1 MTEYNEK
8 DSVPKEIK
16 NENELSEFSLL
27 KPKNI
32 IEVKNPLKPR
42 NRLKPKNQLKPRN
55 KLIHRYAEPRNI
67 PIPKV
72 SGSSKLSE
80 RFLKEKDYSEQKIIG
95 NFKRNS
101 IYTLSE
107 GSSQIENNKEEN
119 KNDKENRII
128 QALNY
133 IWGTVIGDWNNEQ
146 DPIQILANVGVG
158 LIPVADQVLD
168 FRDFIAHLYY
178 MVLKKDYKDPMRWL
192 ALGLTAIGA
201 IPFVGSILKGL
212 GKISIFS
219 DGGKA
224 IGKYAEPIL
233 EQIKEINPEWGDIS
247 KLKAAIDE
255 NWEAGVATSKEAWMN
270 LLANVKARIGAVPL
284 PPGFVWGADKLTSA
298 KEELL
303 FTITEIENLSNSILD
318 EGLEAIKSEI
328 ELILDELNRVSQEL
342 LDKRKLEKAASSKK
356 IEPEHTPVKS
366 LEDASIKN
374 NIEPKDLL
382 THPERNRQ
390 LENVLVGDEKVPVI
404 VDSGL
409 TTNTVEVHYIKSED
423 GLVDANSIYIKAG
436 PSASSTDIMLHS
448 RSVYRIKRYSGLL
461 GKTIKLKNQLLE
473 LFFNIENPEIASKAW
488 EAMLEVEKLEDII
501 NFNMRQRSKG
511 IDIRPDEEFKAEIK
525 NLEVQLAEYRKTYES
540 LDNSEGLGYIA
551 AKGKKTNYQEK
562 VKQIEEALAKKIENT
577 GKNYLL
583 GEEIIELLGL
593 DPKNKPDTL
602 RMALSR
608 LRKGISESDTS
619 SKKTLYY
626 NSKADAYS
634 FSEKDVSLAP
644 KIIKSRKEVVYKTEN
659 ELSEIR
665 INQLNAISDLIKS
678 KDNKELS
685 SFEIYKILK
694 TVENKFE
701 VNQEKINSGLQKI
714 SDVNNEKSLKLN
726 LEEIEQLREKGDSQ
740 SITGEER
747 KYLKRNIE
755 AIIKEFSD
763 AVEILKL
770 EPDKY
775 SFNQIDL
782 EKLKEIENQ
791 IKINSQTKP
800 KRRREGLRE
809 LTASNEDLR
818 KEFSKELESGEL
830 KEDVLELICG
840 WREVIEEWE
849 KIDGGFNISEII
861 RKYFNF
867 KFSNAK
873 KELRANLRKK
883 VVDLV
888 KSKPVEERINTFNKF
903 RGVLD
908 NKDSRLRGE
917 LFTLFRRESL
927 DENLLPG
934 VQPISGNLTKTL
946 EDLGDADKT
955 NQAAK
960 EAGLKNP
967 PRGKR
972 YVDLGEH
979 MTKPEKRYILVKDKE
994 KYQIDDFIEVKE
1006 QVNESYPELGKYL
1019 VEDKGGV
1026 QAFQIEQAKI
1036 YSAHIMKGKERTIK
1050 TQNLLTKEGGEY
1062 DGVVYFFENRTFAEN
1077 AIEKLDRIEA
1087 YKEGYIH
1094 VVFFDEKGKL
1104 QWSENRYQNN

>member
-1 MTEYNEK
+1 MSSFEEDFRKSQFNLDDEFENTQSLRSARNLNPDHSLNPSHPFAWKDNEESSLTK
-8 DSVPKEIK
+8 AQFTNVGGS
-16 NENELSEFSLL
+16 SLL
-27 KPKNI
+27 MRAALNNHQNSKESITRTENI
-32 IEVKNPLKPR
+32 ISQKNS
-42 NRLKPKNQLKPRN
+42 NTTQ
-55 KLIHRYAEPRNI
+55 E
-67 PIPKV
+67 
-72 SGSSKLSE
+72 
-80 RFLKEKDYSEQKIIG
+80 
-95 NFKRNS
+95 
-101 IYTLSE
+101 
-107 GSSQIENNKEEN
+107 KEE
-119 KNDKENRII
+119 DKENPIL

-178 MVLKKDYKDPMRWL
+178 MVFKKDYKDPMRWL

-247 KLKAAIDE
+247 KLKGAIDD

-270 LLANVKARIGAVPL
+270 LLANVKARIGGVPL

-318 EGLEAIKSEI
+318 EGLDAIKSEI
-328 ELILDELNRVSQEL
+328 EIILDELNRVSKEL
-342 LDKRKLEKAASSKK
+342 LNKRELEKIDSIKK
-356 IEPEHTPVKS
+356 IEPEHRPVKS
-366 LEDASIKN
+366 SEDSLIKN
-374 NIEPKDLL
+374 NIESKDLL
-382 THPERNRQ
+382 NNPNRNHQ
-390 LENVLVGDEKVPVI
+390 LENVLIRDEKVPI
-404 VDSGL
+404 IIDNNL
-409 TTNTVEVHYIKSED
+409 TSNTVEVHYSKGEN
-423 GLVDANSIYIKAG
+423 GLVDVNSIHIKAG
-436 PSASSTDIMLHS
+436 PSATSTDIMLHGRTVGRLKS
-448 RSVYRIKRYSGLL
+448 YSGLL
-461 GKTIKLKNQLLE
+461 GKVIKLKNQLLD

-501 NFNMRQRSKG
+501 NYNMRQRSKR
-511 IDIRPDEEFKAEIK
+511 IDIRPEEFKAEIE

-551 AKGKKTNYQEK
+551 ARGKKTNYQEK
-562 VKQIEEALAKKIENT
+562 VKEIEEALVKKIEKT

-583 GEEIIELLGL
+583 GEEIIEILGL
-593 DPKNKPDTL
+593 DPKSKADTL

-608 LRKGISESDTS
+608 LRKGISELDPS

-685 SFEIYKILK
+685 SFEIYKFLK

-701 VNQEKINSGLQKI
+701 INQEKINSGLQKI
-714 SDVNNEKSLKLN
+714 SDGNNEKTLKIN
-726 LEEIEQLREKGDSQ
+726 LEEIEELGEKANSK

-747 KYLKRNIE
+747 KYIKRNIE

-763 AVEILKL
+763 AVEILKV

-782 EKLKEIENQ
+782 EKLKKIEKQ
-791 IKINSQTKP
+791 IKINSQIKP
-800 KRRREGLRE
+800 KRKREGLRE
-809 LTASNEDLR
+809 LKRSNEDLR

-830 KEDVLELICG
+830 KEDVFELICG

-849 KIDGGFNISEII
+849 KIDGNFNISEII
-861 RKYFNF
+861 RKYFKF

-883 VVDLV
+883 VVNIV
-888 KSKPVEERINTFNKF
+888 KSKPVEERINTLNKF

-917 LFTLFRRESL
+917 LFTQFRRESL

-934 VQPISGNLTKTL
+934 IQPISGNLTKTL
-946 EDLGDADKT
+946 EDLGDADKA

-972 YVDLGEH
+972 YVDLGDH
-979 MTKPEKRYILVKDKE
+979 ITKSKNRYVLVKDKE
-994 KYQIDDFIEVKE
+994 KYQIDDFIEIKE

-1036 YSAHIMKGKERTIK
+1036 YSAHIMKCKERTIK

-1062 DGVVYFFENRTFAEN
+1062 DGVVYFFE
-1077 AIEKLDRIEA
+1077 IEKLDKIEA
-1087 YKEGYIH
+1087 YKEGYVH
-1094 VVFFDEKGKL
+1094 VVFFDKKGKL

>member
-55 KLIHRYAEPRNI
+55 KLIHRYAAPRNI

-72 SGSSKLSE
+72 SGSSKLYK

-107 GSSQIENNKEEN
+107 GSSQIKNNKEEN

-178 MVLKKDYKDPMRWL
+178 MVFKKDYKDPMRWL

-219 DGGKA
+219 DGSKA

-233 EQIKEINPEWGDIS
+233 EQIKQINPEWGDIN
-247 KLKAAIDE
+247 KLKEAIDE
-255 NWEAGVATSKEAWMN
+255 NWEVGVATSKEAWMN
-270 LLANVKARIGAVPL
+270 LLANVKVRINNVPL
-284 PPGFVWGADKLTSA
+284 PPGFVWGADKLISA
-298 KEELL
+298 KEELIS
-303 FTITEIENLSNSILD
+303 TISEIENLSNSILD

-328 ELILDELNRVSQEL
+328 EFILDELNRVSKEL
-342 LDKRKLEKAASSKK
+342 LDKRELEKVGNAKK
-356 IEPEHTPVKS
+356 IEQDYRSVKS
-366 LEDASIKN
+366 SEDASIKN
-374 NIEPKDLL
+374 KIESKDILN
-382 THPERNRQ
+382 HPNRNHQ
-390 LENVLVGDEKVPVI
+390 LENVLVGDEKVPI
-404 VDSGL
+404 IIDNNL
-409 TTNTVEVHYIKSED
+409 TRNTVEVHYSKGED
-423 GLVDANSIYIKAG
+423 GLVDLNSIHIKAG
-436 PSASSTDIMLHS
+436 PSATSTDIMLHG
-448 RSVYRIKRYSGLL
+448 RTVGRLKNYSGLL
-461 GKTIKLKNQLLE
+461 GKVIKLKNQLLD

-501 NFNMRQRSKG
+501 NYNMRQRTKR
-511 IDIRPDEEFKAEIK
+511 IDIRPEEEFKAEIE

-551 AKGKKTNYQEK
+551 ARGKKTNYQEK
-562 VKQIEEALAKKIENT
+562 VKEIEEALVKKIENT

-583 GEEIIELLGL
+583 GEELIEVLGL
-593 DPKNKPDTL
+593 DTKSNPDTL
-602 RMALSR
+602 RRALSR
-608 LRKGISESDTS
+608 LRKGISELDISP
-619 SKKTLYY
+619 KKNLYY
-626 NSKADAYS
+626 NSEAEAFS

-644 KIIKSRKEVVYKTEN
+644 KRKSRKEMSYKTKN
-659 ELSEIR
+659 ELIKMR
-665 INQLNAISDLIKS
+665 IYQLNAIYDAIKIKS
-678 KDNKELS
+678 KDNLQLS
-685 SFEIYKILK
+685 FLEIYKIFK
-694 TVENKFE
+694 AVDSKFE
-701 VNQEKINSGLQKI
+701 VNQEEISSSIQKI
-714 SDVNNEKSLKLN
+714 TASDNQKNLKLN
-726 LEEIEQLREKGDSQ
+726 LEEIKEFIEKGNSQ
-740 SITGEER
+740 STKAEET
-747 KYLKRNIE
+747 KYVKRNIE

-763 AVEILKL
+763 AVEILKV
-770 EPDKY
+770 EPRGY
-775 SFNQIDL
+775 AFNKIDL
-782 EKLKEIENQ
+782 EKLKEIERQ
-791 IKINSQTKP
+791 IEIDSKKSKI
-800 KRRREGLRE
+800 KRKGFRE
-809 LTASNEDLR
+809 LTTNNEDLR
-818 KEFSKELESGEL
+818 EEFSKELESGQL
-830 KEDVLELICG
+830 KEDVFEMICG
-840 WREVIEEWE
+840 WREIVEEWK
-849 KIDGGFNISEII
+849 KIDESFNISEIM
-861 RKYFNF
+861 RKYFNI
-867 KFSNAK
+867 KYTYVE
-873 KELRANLRKK
+873 KEFRLNLRQK
-883 VVDLV
+883 VIDFV
-888 KSKPVEERINTFNKF
+888 KSKPIEERTSTLNKF
-903 RGVLD
+903 RKILD
-908 NKDSRLRGE
+908 KKDRKTKGE

-934 VQPISGNLTKTL
+934 VQSIEGNLSKTL
-946 EDLGDADKT
+946 EDLGDADKA

-972 YVDLGEH
+972 YVDLGD
-979 MTKPEKRYILVKDKE
+979 YIIKSKDCYVLVKDKQ
-994 KYQIDDFIEVKE
+994 KYQIDDFIEVKQ

-1019 VEDKGGV
+1019 VEDKGGAT
-1026 QAFQIEQAKI
+1026 AFQIEQAKI

-1062 DGVVYFFENRTFAEN
+1062 DGIVYFFENEKF
-1077 AIEKLDRIEA
+1077 AIEATNKLKQIEA

-1094 VVFFDEKGKL
+1094 IAFFDKTGKIK
-1104 QWSENRYQNN
+1104 WSENLYKK